1 MRGRV
6 SARRV
11 RVRARDRS
19 KAVTSRTTSWTTE
32 RASLD
37 DENERDRDERGT
49 NSNSNRIEFAFHSI
63 RISIDFESRAVA
75 ENANA
80 RWGAIESIRV
90 SFARRVCARVIAFKC
105 VLSAFFG
112 SCPTQKN
119 TGGKI
124 GQPKNPSTFKP
135 HSRHS
140 EPNLE
145 TKNLLRRNRLMSP
158 SFMLYRQ
165 QEKV

>member
-11 RVRARDRS
+11 RAFARDRS
-19 KAVTSRTTSWTTE
+19 KGVTSRTTSWTTD

-37 DENERDRDERGT
+37 DENERDERGT

-90 SFARRVCARVIAFKC
+90 SFARRVCARVCAFEC
-105 VLSAFFG
+105 VLSAF
-112 SCPTQKN
+112 
-119 TGGKI
+119 
-124 GQPKNPSTFKP
+124 
-135 HSRHS
+135 
-140 EPNLE
+140 
-145 TKNLLRRNRLMSP
+145 
-158 SFMLYRQ
+158 
-165 QEKV
+165 

>member
-1 MRGRV
+1 MRARV

-11 RVRARDRS
+11 RVRACDRS

-90 SFARRVCARVIAFKC
+90 SFARRVCARVCAFEC
-105 VLSAFFG
+105 VLSAF
-112 SCPTQKN
+112 
-119 TGGKI
+119 
-124 GQPKNPSTFKP
+124 
-135 HSRHS
+135 
-140 EPNLE
+140 
-145 TKNLLRRNRLMSP
+145 
-158 SFMLYRQ
+158 
-165 QEKV
+165 